1 MEIKNILQQRQQIL
15 QRQQYSPMGQPP
27 NSPLSRSPLI
37 GIQPPSS
44 PLSVRSPLISSQ
56 TTPSPSPQPDSG
68 NGGGGNP
75 HLNPTPLPIEFYKY
89 TYSKLGLRGG
99 SPMWGVSKTNK
110 RMGAADSLQGSS
122 GQQIDQG
129 NLFSVDFNNMYL
141 NLNFDSSFFLQ
152 VYHRNLKKNRI

>member
-1 MEIKNILQQRQQIL
+1 
-15 QRQQYSPMGQPP
+15 MGQPP

-44 PLSVRSPLISSQ
+44 PMSVRSPLITSQ

-75 HLNPTPLPIEFYKY
+75 HLNPTPLPIGLNNY
-89 TYSKLGLRGG
+89 TYCKLGLRGG
-99 SPMWGVSKTNK
+99 SPMWGVSKSNK
-110 RMGAADSLQGSS
+110 RMSSTDSLQGSS

-129 NLFSVDFNNMYL
+129 NT
-141 NLNFDSSFFLQ
+141 FL
-152 VYHRNLKKNRI
+152 I